1 MILLPEIYVVEY
13 GLDLAIVGLV
23 LFLAKFVDIISD
35 PFMGWIC
42 DIKILSRKH
51 WIIIGALIS
60 GLSFYCLILPQETP
74 TYQYLF
80 TWISLLYLGYTMFQV
95 PYLSIGYDLENDY
108 EKRTKLS
115 AGREFFVLL
124 GLLTSVSLPVLF
136 NKSDI
141 NSEDYLLFLAIGSG
155 SIAITLFSFFVK
167 ENINFK
173 NDKLKIFKALNEIRK
188 NKYFLKLIFPW
199 FVNCLANSFP
209 MILFVFF
216 VSSILNGTEKEK
228 ELILFLYFLS
238 ALFGMIFWIYL
249 VKFLEKNKIWR
260 LSIFLSTIFFSLVF
274 FLNSGDLF
282 FFMIISCLTG
292 LCLGADLSI
301 PPSIL
306 SDVIDYHKKKFNKDI
321 SGILFSILIFIN
333 KFTFAIATLIAF
345 SFLDLVNYDVQ
356 TDNTTIAKNV
366 LIFMYAGIPVTLKLI
381 IFYTLR
387 KFDLTKKAVE
397 KLSKN
402 LYGNK

>member
-1 MILLPEIYVVEY
+1 MILLPEIYVVDY

-23 LFLAKFVDIISD
+23 LFLAKFVDIVSD

-60 GLSFYCLILPQETP
+60 GLSFYCLISPQESP

-80 TWISLLYLGYTMFQV
+80 IWISLLYLGYTIFQV

-136 NKSDI
+136 NESDI
-141 NSEDYLLFLAIGSG
+141 DFEDYLLFLAIGSG
-155 SIAITLFSFFVK
+155 CIAITFFSLFVK

-173 NDKLKIFKALNEIRK
+173 NDKLNIFNSLNEIRK

-199 FVNCLANSFP
+199 FINCLANSFP

-228 ELILFLYFLS
+228 EFILFLYFLS
-238 ALFGMIFWIYL
+238 ALLGMIFWVYL

-260 LSIFLSTIFFSLVF
+260 LSIFLSSIFFSLVF

-292 LCLGADLSI
+292 LCLGADLAI

-306 SDVIDYHKKKFNKDI
+306 SDVTDYHKKKFNKDI
-321 SGILFSILIFIN
+321 SGVLFSILIFIN

-345 SFLDLVNYDVQ
+345 SFMDLVNYNAQ
-356 TDNTTIAKNV
+356 TDNTTLAKNV
-366 LIFMYAGIPVTLKLI
+366 LIFMYAGIPIILKLI
-381 IFYTLR
+381 IFYTLK

-397 KLSKN
+397 KLNKN
-402 LYGNK
+402 LYGN

>member
-23 LFLAKFVDIISD
+23 LFLAKFVDIVSD

-167 ENINFK
+167 ENTNFK

-188 NKYFLKLIFPW
+188 NKYFLKLIIPW

-228 ELILFLYFLS
+228 EFILFLYFLS
-238 ALFGMIFWIYL
+238 ALLGMIFWIYL

-260 LSIFLSTIFFSLVF
+260 LSIFLSSIFFSLVF

-292 LCLGADLSI
+292 LCLGADLAI

-306 SDVIDYHKKKFNKDI
+306 SDVTDYHKKKFNKDI
-321 SGILFSILIFIN
+321 SGVLFSILIFIN

-345 SFLDLVNYDVQ
+345 SFMDLVNYNAQ
-356 TDNTTIAKNV
+356 TDNTTLAKNV
-366 LIFMYAGIPVTLKLI
+366 LIFMYAGIPIILKLI
-381 IFYTLR
+381 IFYTLK

-397 KLSKN
+397 KLNKN
-402 LYGNK
+402 LYGN

>member
-188 NKYFLKLIFPW
+188 NKYFLKLIIPW